1 MKESLVHL
9 NFSCSTNNQ
18 SSEVLPPGKS
28 RLNLPST
35 PIRLQFAAS
44 LIFLGLVVLTL
55 RTDQFNA
62 AFHQP
67 FAKRSTVI
75 PLIRYDADKIL
86 PRPTTNFLGTAI
98 FSIVGSS
105 SFISL
110 GQAESRSA
118 PIRTRWPSTTTI
130 HFVPFLPLVFP
141 THGPLFCHRQ
151 RFLPNLAGLVGPV
164 GKGI

>member
-1 MKESLVHL
+1 MKESLVDL
-9 NFSCSTNNQ
+9 NFSFPTNNQ

-35 PIRLQFAAS
+35 PVRPQFATI
-44 LIFLGLVVLTL
+44 LIFVWLFLLYGQINSML
-55 RTDQFNA
+55 RFNSLS
-62 AFHQP
+62 P
-67 FAKRSTVI
+67 SGSLSY
-75 PLIRYDADKIL
+75 PLSAMMRTGFCRGR
-86 PRPTTNFLGTAI
+86 PRLFLGTAI

-151 RFLPNLAGLVGPV
+151 RFLPNLTGLVGPV
-164 GKGI
+164 RTGI

>member
-1 MKESLVHL
+1 MKERLVHL
-9 NFSCSTNNQ
+9 NFSCPTNNQ

-62 AFHQP
+62 AFQQP
-67 FAKRSTVI
+67 FAKRITVI
-75 PLIRYDADKIL
+75 PLIRYDAD
-86 PRPTTNFLGTAI
+86 R